1 MCGFDSCAHFAHV
14 NLVRDR
20 CLFCVRFLFVCT
32 FGSCEFD
39 SCFVCVFCSCTLG
52 ILVRVQFSF
61 VCVLTRVPFL
71 ARVFR
76 VRGSCAVLVRA
87 LILLADV

>member
-39 SCFVCVFCSCTLG
+39 SCFVCVFYSCTLD

-61 VCVLTRVPFL
+61 VCVLTRVRTFSS
-71 ARVFR
+71 
-76 VRGSCAVLVRA
+76 SCVPCPWFVCGFGTCAHFA
-87 LILLADV
+87 C

>member
-39 SCFVCVFCSCTLG
+39 SCFVCDF
-52 ILVRVQFSF
+52 
-61 VCVLTRVPFL
+61 
-71 ARVFR
+71 ARVHLAFWFVYNFR
-76 VRGSCAVLVRA
+76 LCVF
-87 LILLADV
+87 